1 MTLSLSRAEMIER
14 MVTSDKV
21 YDGKFIVA
29 VKTTHIYC
37 LPSCRPARKPKPENV
52 EFYETPQ
59 EAQVAGFRACKLCC
73 PDNFYNGGY
82 YADELLIENLVEKIN
97 ANPGAFA
104 NVGALAMAANISL
117 SKLHELF
124 RTYYHTTPA
133 DFLTRARINA
143 ARQAL
148 LHDEQQ
154 VSEIAFEVGFESL
167 SAFNEN
173 FRKYS
178 AMSPLKYR
186 YLKKQ
191 LEFDL
196 NLPADYPVERIL
208 KYLGRD
214 QQSLTDRVENS
225 VYKVCFRLERHLYS
239 ECGIIV
245 EAKFEQNNVH
255 CRIIA
260 KHELSGA
267 AIKVIHE
274 RLLAALGLTTDP
286 MRFEAQVAS
295 SPQLAALINGQKGL
309 RLPLISDPFD
319 GMIWAIIGQ
328 QINLAFAYNLRHRLI
343 ELTSHEFADGLY
355 LPPAPE
361 DIAKLEPEDLTPLQF
376 SKAKANYLI
385 GVARAVVDGSL
396 PLYSLADKSATRIE
410 RTLLKQRG
418 IGPWSAHYI
427 MMRSFGLLDCVLVGD
442 SGLAASLTRFF
453 ELETRPNHDQT
464 INLMNY
470 FSPYRSLATFHFWQR
485 LGMGA

>member
-1 MTLSLSRAEMIER
+1 MTLSLSRTEMIER
-14 MVTSDKV
+14 MVTSDKI

-29 VKTTHIYC
+29 VKTTGIYC

-59 EAQVAGFRACKLCC
+59 EAQTAGYRACKLCR
-73 PDNFYNGGY
+73 PDNFYNTGY
-82 YADELLIENLVEKIN
+82 YADELLIENLVEKILLD
-97 ANPGAFA
+97 PGSFT
-104 NVGALAMAANISL
+104 NVGALATAAGISL

-148 LHDEQQ
+148 LGDERQ
-154 VSEIAFEVGFESL
+154 VAEIAFQVGFESL

-191 LEFDL
+191 LKFDL
-196 NLPADYPVERIL
+196 TLPSDYPVERIL
-208 KYLGRD
+208 NYLGRD
-214 QQSLTDRVENS
+214 QPSLTDKVEGRI
-225 VYKVCFRLERHLYS
+225 YTVCLRLDNQLCRDGGVLVQAEFGDS
-239 ECGIIV
+239 
-245 EAKFEQNNVH
+245 AVH

-260 KHELSGA
+260 KSSLSVA

-274 RLLAALGLTTDP
+274 RLLATLGLTTDP
-286 MRFEAQVAS
+286 VRFEAQIAN

-328 QINLAFAYNLRHRLI
+328 QINLAFAYTLRHRLI
-343 ELTSHEFADGLY
+343 ELTSSEFEQNLY

-361 DIAKLEPEDLTPLQF
+361 AIARLEIEDLTKLQF
-376 SKAKANYLI
+376 SRAKANYLI
-385 GVARAVVDGSL
+385 GVARGVVNGDL
-396 PLYSLADKSATRIE
+396 LLDILADKSATRIE
-410 RTLLKQRG
+410 RTLLQMHG
-418 IGPWSAHYI
+418 IGRWSAHYI
-427 MMRSFGLLDCVLVGD
+427 MMRSFGLLDCVPVGD
-442 SGLAASLTRFF
+442 SGLATSLARFF
-453 ELETRPNHDQT
+453 ELETRPNPDQT